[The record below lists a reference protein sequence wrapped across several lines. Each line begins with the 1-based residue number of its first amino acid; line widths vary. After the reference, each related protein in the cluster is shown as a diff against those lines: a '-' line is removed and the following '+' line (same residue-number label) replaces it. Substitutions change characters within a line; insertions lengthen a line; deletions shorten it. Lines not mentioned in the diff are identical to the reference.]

1 MEKKHAVISGG
12 MGGVGQAVAKNL
24 SAAGY
29 SVSLLYNASSL
40 SDVSIFLKSLS
51 GTGHAGYACDLTNE
65 TLVRDLIQ
73 SIHQTVGH
81 IDLLIHAATEPI
93 NRKSADQMNTKEFRE
108 QFEVSLF
115 GGFSLISSTIP
126 IMREQNAGHI
136 IGILSSFIDDGFQ
149 TSRMHGYVA
158 SKFALRGLLRSLA
171 HELRGTSIR
180 VNAVAP
186 DLLQT
191 NLSHD
196 LPSRYFEWMAKSDPR
211 GRITTPDDVA
221 QSIQYL
227 LSEDDS
233 LINGSILFVNPPHTK
248 PL

>member
-1 MEKKHAVISGG
+1 MKKHAIISGG
-12 MGGVGQAVAKNL
+12 MGGVGQAVARNL

-29 SVSLLYNASSL
+29 TVSLLYNSSSL
-40 SDVSIFLKSLS
+40 SSVSVFLKSLP
-51 GTGHAGYACDLTNE
+51 GTGHVGYACDLTNE
-65 TLVRDLIQ
+65 SAVRELIQ
-73 SIHQTVGH
+73 NICETVGH
-81 IDLLIHAATEPI
+81 VDVLIHAATESI
-93 NRKSADQMNTKEFRE
+93 NRMSADQMTTQEFRE

-115 GGFSLISSTIP
+115 GGFSLFSSIIP
-126 IMREQNAGHI
+126 IMRKQNEGHI
-136 IGILSSFIDDGFQ
+136 IGILSSFVGDTIQ

-158 SKFALRGLLRSLA
+158 SKFAMRGLLRGLA

-191 NLSHD
+191 NLSSD

-211 GRITTPDDVA
+211 GRITTPEDVA
-221 QSIQYL
+221 KSIENL
-227 LSEDDS
+227 VSDGDS
-233 LINGSILFVNPPHTK
+233 SANGSILFLNPPHTK